1 MKLKDKD
8 YTNVKFCNRSI
19 NLYKNKE
26 DIKTKMDV
34 KIMELSGK
42 GFYYIQ
48 HNKFFDVEGRF
59 DIQFDQGI
67 WNNKLL
73 NNSVQV

>member
-1 MKLKDKD
+1 MKLKEKNF
-8 YTNVKFCNRSI
+8 TNVTFCNRSI

-42 GFYYIQ
+42 GFYCTTSSLMLKAVLTFSLI
-48 HNKFFDVEGRF
+48 KAS
-59 DIQFDQGI
+59 GI
-67 WNNKLL
+67 K
-73 NNSVQV
+73 NS

>member
-1 MKLKDKD
+1 MKLKEKNF
-8 YTNVKFCNRSI
+8 TNVTFCNRSI

-67 WNNKLL
+67 WNKKLL
-73 NNSVQV
+73 NQSVQV